1 MTELENCMESL
12 IKVFHRYSIE
22 DGDAKTLSKKELKKL
37 LENEL
42 PTFLKTQQNP
52 KTVDF
57 ILKDLDQNKDD
68 KLDFEEFLP
77 LVVGL
82 SMACEKC
89 YMLHEK
95 KKTKKS
101 TAMARLE
108 QVITNIV
115 DVFLEYADDDDGKK
129 PQLNIEELKKVLELE
144 IQSPELKDKINAD
157 DIGEAMEMLDKNHDG
172 EVNFREFCRCVCVLA
187 RCYYQKKTGKGGKKV
202 KGKEPEAEQED

>member
-1 MTELENCMESL
+1 MFMAQTAERRLSPQSETFSL
-12 IKVFHRYSIE
+12 GTAGNTDVIS
-22 DGDAKTLSKKELKKL
+22 
-37 LENEL
+37 
-42 PTFLKTQQNP
+42 
-52 KTVDF
+52 
-57 ILKDLDQNKDD
+57 
-68 KLDFEEFLP
+68 
-77 LVVGL
+77 
-82 SMACEKC
+82 
-89 YMLHEK
+89 LHPGNLNSNV
-95 KKTKKS
+95 T

-115 DVFLEYADDDDGKK
+115 DVFLEYADDDGKK